1 MMDKVKVKRGLKY
14 GGYLFFNACLLVVLL
29 FPFFLMIS
37 QSFMTPRES
46 LEVPARMLPRV
57 PTFQSYIE
65 ALDGQVLKGLQNT
78 LLLIA
83 CNIIIVPL
91 SGFLVAYGFAKL
103 EFAGKNFFFSLGMST
118 MMIPGIVLTIPRYVL
133 YVDLGWLN
141 TLFPFI
147 IPNLFG
153 GGMMNIFLLYN
164 FLRGVPNVYREAA
177 RIDGASELR
186 IAFLITAPMA
196 KPILTYIMFI
206 AVSAVWNDFTGPLTY
221 IDRSHSNLWT
231 LGVVVFDKFRY
242 TTSELKSAPSLK
254 AALSIVMMIPMVVLF
269 SIFQKSIMQGVV
281 FTGIKG

>member
-1 MMDKVKVKRGLKY
+1 MMNKKVVY
-14 GGYLFFNACLLVVLL
+14 GFKFSGYILFNICLLCVLL

-37 QSFMTPRES
+37 QSLMTPIES
-46 LEVPARMLPRV
+46 LSVPVRLLPSAPV
-57 PTFQSYIE
+57 FASYKE

-78 LLLIA
+78 LLLIV
-83 CNIIIVPL
+83 CNMIIVPA
-91 SGFLVAYGFAKL
+91 SGYVVAYGFAKL
-103 EFAGKNFFFSLGMST
+103 DFLGKGFFFSLGMST
-118 MMIPGIVLTIPRYVL
+118 LIVPGIVLMVPRYVL
-133 YVDLGWLN
+133 YNNLNWLN
-141 TLFPFI
+141 TLYPFV

-206 AVSAVWNDFTGPLTY
+206 AVSAVWNDFSGPLTY
-221 IDRSHSNLWT
+221 IDRTHSDLWT

-242 TTSELKSAPSLK
+242 TTSELQSAPSLK
-254 AALSIVMMIPMVVLF
+254 AALSVIMMIPMVTLF